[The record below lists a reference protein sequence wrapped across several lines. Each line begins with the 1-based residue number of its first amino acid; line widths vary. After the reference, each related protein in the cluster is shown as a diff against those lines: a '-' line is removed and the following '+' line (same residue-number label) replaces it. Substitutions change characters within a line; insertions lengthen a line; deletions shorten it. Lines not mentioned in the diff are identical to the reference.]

1 MFKLAVIHD
10 VYKEYLLIIF
20 VIFLVDCEWDEWGD
34 WSTCSLTCG
43 GGEQTRSRVILRP
56 EAFGGV
62 PCVGPPEEARA
73 CNEDACPG
81 KTKMI
86 KFITIYNK
94 LISLK
99 ENIYTTESSIN

>member
-1 MFKLAVIHD
+1 MP
-10 VYKEYLLIIF
+10 F
-20 VIFLVDCEWDEWGD
+20 VRSFADHFCIVLVDCEWDEWGD

-62 PCVGPPEEARA
+62 PCVGPPEETRA

-94 LISLK
+94 QRKHLHNRIIHQL
-99 ENIYTTESSIN
+99 NY

>member
-1 MFKLAVIHD
+1 M
-10 VYKEYLLIIF
+10 
-20 VIFLVDCEWDEWGD
+20 
-34 WSTCSLTCG
+34 TCG

-86 KFITIYNK
+86 KFITIYNI
-94 LISLK
+94 ISLK